1 MYALVGVADGVAR
14 HRQLLVGGLCAV
26 GNERA
31 DGESDVDGFWCGTLD
46 AHSNDLVG
54 MRGEVF
60 SAVGDAATRVAVAAQ
75 RAVEV
80 ELSAVVRRR
89 PLVEIIDAQGAQRLV
104 ELRVVSLDMV
114 LERVGEGV
122 VLVEE
127 RLADC
132 RNPLVSRAVDAE
144 VYGLAGPEGDV
155 VEVDDVAVGRS
166 VDECSELAVADGQ
179 RLLEEAG
186 RSVVPQAHGRLLRVS
201 GNRQG
206 GQGKGG
212 DESVHR

>member
-1 MYALVGVADGVAR
+1 
-14 HRQLLVGGLCAV
+14 
-26 GNERA
+26 
-31 DGESDVDGFWCGTLD
+31 
-46 AHSNDLVG
+46 
-54 MRGEVF
+54 
-60 SAVGDAATRVAVAAQ
+60 
-75 RAVEV
+75 
-80 ELSAVVRRR
+80 
-89 PLVEIIDAQGAQRLV
+89 
-104 ELRVVSLDMV
+104 MV

-144 VYGLAGPEGDV
+144 VYGFSGPEGDV

-186 RSVVPQAHGRLLRVS
+186 WLVVPQAHGRLLRVS
-201 GNRQG
+201 GSRQG

>member
-60 SAVGDAATRVAVAAQ
+60 STVGDAATRVAVAAQ

-104 ELRVVSLDMV
+104 ELRVVTLDMV

-186 RSVVPQAHGRLLRVS
+186 WLVVPQAHGRLLRVS
-201 GNRQG
+201 GSRQG

>member
-1 MYALVGVADGVAR
+1 
-14 HRQLLVGGLCAV
+14 
-26 GNERA
+26 
-31 DGESDVDGFWCGTLD
+31 
-46 AHSNDLVG
+46 

-104 ELRVVSLDMV
+104 ELRVVTLDMV

-144 VYGLAGPEGDV
+144 VYGFSGPEGDV

-186 RSVVPQAHGRLLRVS
+186 WLVVPQAHGRLLRVS
-201 GNRQG
+201 GSRQG

>member
-1 MYALVGVADGVAR
+1 M
-14 HRQLLVGGLCAV
+14 

-60 SAVGDAATRVAVAAQ
+60 STVGDAATRVAVAAQ

-144 VYGLAGPEGDV
+144 VYGFSGPEGDV

-186 RSVVPQAHGRLLRVS
+186 WLVVPQAHGRLLRVS
-201 GNRQG
+201 GSRQG

>member
-60 SAVGDAATRVAVAAQ
+60 STVGDAATRVAV
-75 RAVEV
+75 AVEV

-104 ELRVVSLDMV
+104 ELRVVTLDMV
-114 LERVGEGV
+114 LERVGEGI
-122 VLVEE
+122 VLVEKS
-127 RLADC
+127 LADR
-132 RNPLVSRAVDAE
+132 RNPLVSRAVNAE
-144 VYGLAGPEGDV
+144 VNGLSGPEGDV
-155 VEVDDVAVGRS
+155 VEVDDVTVGSS
-166 VDECSELAVADGQ
+166 VDERSQFAVADGQ
-179 RLLEEAG
+179 RLLEETG
-186 RSVVPQAHGRLLRVS
+186 RTVVPQTHGRLLCV
-201 GNRQG
+201 GGKRQG
-206 GQGKGG
+206 SQGKGG